1 MVTKSI
7 LTLLLLCCCSCS
19 IDGRLYTNKVVPFS
33 ENFNRTKVGT
43 KKFIIDDFK
52 IKEPL
57 SGFNVTVEWMT
68 SNLKESATKAG
79 IKTIHY
85 ADLRVFS
92 TVLGIYSKKTLIV
105 YGD

>member
-1 MVTKSI
+1 MVSKSI
-7 LTLLLLCCCSCS
+7 LILLLIFCSSCS

-33 ENFNRTKVGT
+33 EDFNKTKIGS

-52 IKEPL
+52 IKEPI

-79 IKTIHY
+79 LKNIYY

-92 TVLGIYSKKTLIV
+92 ALLGIYSKKTLIV

>member
-1 MVTKSI
+1 MATKSI
-7 LTLLLLCCCSCS
+7 LLLLLSCCCSCS
-19 IDGRLYTNKVVPFS
+19 LDGRLYTNKVVPFS
-33 ENFNRTKVGT
+33 EDFNKTKVGS

-52 IKEPL
+52 VKEPVT
-57 SGFNVTVEWMT
+57 GFNITVEWMT
-68 SNLKESATKAG
+68 SNLKEKAAKAG

-92 TVLGIYSKKTLIV
+92 TLLGLYSKKTLIV